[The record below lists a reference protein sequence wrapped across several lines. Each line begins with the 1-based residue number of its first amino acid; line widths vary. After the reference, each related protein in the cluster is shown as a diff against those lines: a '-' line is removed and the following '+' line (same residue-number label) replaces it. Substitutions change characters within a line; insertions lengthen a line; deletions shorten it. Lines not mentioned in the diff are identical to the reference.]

1 MALSS
6 VNSKVSVSVS
16 AVSLRESAGV
26 CTESGDASIRA
37 AFTGFS
43 FGVSPQETIKNSA
56 IIAEDVNA
64 LGNMDFTG
72 FSQLVPKIKN
82 MPLPGR
88 ASHYKM
94 APELRIQTLENGLEP
109 GKNPRKAGVMALFY
123 PDTANRTHLL
133 FILRKTYEGVHS
145 NQIGFP
151 GGKQEPADSS
161 LLDTA
166 LRETEEEVGVERQR
180 ITVIRALSD
189 LYIPPSNFEVRPFI
203 GLYDKRRPF
212 VAQESEVEALVEV
225 PFSQILDDGLIT
237 SRTMKTSYSSKV
249 VVPAFELGGYI
260 VWGATA
266 MMLSEIK
273 ELFKRV
279 I

>member
-1 MALSS
+1 
-6 VNSKVSVSVS
+6 
-16 AVSLRESAGV
+16 
-26 CTESGDASIRA
+26 
-37 AFTGFS
+37 
-43 FGVSPQETIKNSA
+43 
-56 IIAEDVNA
+56 
-64 LGNMDFTG
+64 
-72 FSQLVPKIKN
+72 

-94 APELRIQTLENGLEP
+94 APELRIQTLGTGLEP
-109 GKNPRKAGVMALFY
+109 GKMPKKAGVMALFY
-123 PDTANRTHLL
+123 PDAANRTHLL
-133 FILRKTYEGVHS
+133 LILRKTYEGVHS

-151 GGKQEPADSS
+151 GGKQEPEDIS

-180 ITVIRALSD
+180 ITVIRAMSD

-203 GLYDKRRPF
+203 GLYNKQHPF
-212 VAQESEVEALVEV
+212 VCQESEVEALVEI
-225 PFSQILDDGLIT
+225 PFSHILDDGLIT
-237 SRTMKTSYSSKV
+237 TRTMKTSYSGKV
-249 VVPAFELGGYI
+249 AVPAFELGGYI

-273 ELFKRV
+273 ELLKRV